1 MYVVDASVWV
11 GRFVPSDTHH
21 SASREWLERVLRV
34 GTPLMGPAILLAE
47 VAGAVARR
55 TRPETGHRAVHEIQ
69 RLREVRMLP
78 LSLSLAQSAAEVA
91 ATLKVKGYDAV
102 YLSLAQQ
109 LGMPLITWDNELRI
123 RGSAVHSVREPNEID
138 QLA

>member
-1 MYVVDASVWV
+1 
-11 GRFVPSDTHH
+11 
-21 SASREWLERVLRV
+21 
-34 GTPLMGPAILLAE
+34 
-47 VAGAVARR
+47 
-55 TRPETGHRAVHEIQ
+55 
-69 RLREVRMLP
+69 MLP